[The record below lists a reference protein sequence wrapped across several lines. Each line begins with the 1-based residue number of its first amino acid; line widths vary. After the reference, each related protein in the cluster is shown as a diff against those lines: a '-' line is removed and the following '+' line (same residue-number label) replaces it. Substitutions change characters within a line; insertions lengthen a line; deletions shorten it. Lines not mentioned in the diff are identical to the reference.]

1 MGDGASTIGST
12 GLVPAPSAGQ
22 GDAVLKGNRN
32 WGKIA
37 TDNVQDDAITADKL
51 KIATHAD
58 NIVTSA
64 DSNGVAVKLR
74 NTSTLLI
81 LDLPEAQASSLRR
94 RRSVETNF
102 KVFRDLPKIEYDSA
116 NGIGYYPSD
125 SLDADNAVFHNN
137 SPGRPGSIW
146 YEQTQYRDVRPNG
159 DDSYHNVYV
168 VHLYHNNTNQ
178 VDDAEYGKIY
188 QSLMYRV
195 DATGTFPLADAFDE
209 TDIRGASSSDRIF
222 LGGYQYRYNSE
233 GRNNNLDVLLT
244 DS

>member
-1 MGDGASTIGST
+1 M
-12 GLVPAPSAGQ
+12 PAPSAGQ
-22 GDAVLKGNRN
+22 GDAVLKGNRS

-74 NTSTLLI
+74 NTGTLLI

-116 NGIGYYPSD
+116 NGIGYYPSC
-125 SLDADNAVFHNN
+125 LLYT
-137 SPGRPGSIW
+137 SPSP
-146 YEQTQYRDVRPNG
+146 RDRTRSRMP
-159 DDSYHNVYV
+159 
-168 VHLYHNNTNQ
+168 
-178 VDDAEYGKIY
+178 
-188 QSLMYRV
+188 
-195 DATGTFPLADAFDE
+195 
-209 TDIRGASSSDRIF
+209 SSA
-222 LGGYQYRYNSE
+222 
-233 GRNNNLDVLLT
+233 
-244 DS
+244 